1 MQFWAVFT
9 PIQRANSAATA
20 FPVKIRVFNFELLNF
35 TPMMKLFLNAVWLS
49 VCIVM
54 LGYSVLAQATTV
66 RMTTP
71 LGAIDIE
78 LYDSAAPKT
87 VANFLNYVNSGAY
100 LNTFIH
106 RVEPNFVIQGGGYR
120 WNATTNVAEPIPTNA
135 AVVNEF
141 SASRSNLRGTIAM
154 ARFGGQPDSATSQWF
169 INLVNNQFLDGV
181 DGGFTVFGKVT
192 DTSMAVADAI
202 GLQRLVNAGDAFN
215 TLPYLPP
222 LGTNI
227 ARANLITTS
236 PISVVT
242 GSGTT
247 PVAAVDYTGLWWN
260 AAESGWGMS
269 VTQKRNIIFAAMY
282 TYDATGAPI
291 WYVMSRCELPAATP
305 NACTGPIYKVSG
317 GTTPSVAWSGANKLT
332 EVAGTG
338 TLTFSSAKTGKFSF
352 TINGVTGS
360 KDITPQPI
368 ATGTTPPSFNFTD
381 LWWNAAED
389 GWGMA
394 VTQQFD
400 VSFLTWYAYDAA
412 GKPVWYV
419 TDQCKMLG
427 TRCEGKVYQVTGGVP
442 LTVAWNGSN
451 KKTVEV
457 GTIGLVFTDL
467 NNGDMTY
474 TLNGIRT
481 VKKITRQ
488 LF

>member
-1 MQFWAVFT
+1 
-9 PIQRANSAATA
+9 
-20 FPVKIRVFNFELLNF
+20 
-35 TPMMKLFLNAVWLS
+35 MMKLFLNAVWFS
-49 VCIVM
+49 VCIAV
-54 LGYSVLAQATTV
+54 LGHSAFVQATTV

-71 LGAIDIE
+71 LGAIDVE

-100 LNTFIH
+100 LDTFIH
-106 RVEPNFVIQGGGYR
+106 RSVPGFVIQGGGHR
-120 WNATTNVAEPIPTNA
+120 WNATKNSTDPITVNDA
-135 AVVNEF
+135 IVNEF
-141 SASRSNLRGTIAM
+141 SAFRSNLRGTIAM
-154 ARFGGQPDSATSQWF
+154 ARVGGQPDSATSQWF
-169 INLVNNQFLDGV
+169 INLVNNQFLDGE

-192 DTSMAVADAI
+192 DASMPVVDAI
-202 GLQRLVNAGDAFN
+202 GLLRVTGLFDATGALLFEA
-215 TLPYLPP
+215 LPVIPP
-222 LGTNI
+222 FGANL
-227 ARANLITTS
+227 ARANLAMTS
-236 PISVVT
+236 PISVLN
-242 GSGTT
+242 SAT
-247 PVAAVDYTGLWWN
+247 PVVAVNYTGLWWN

-282 TYDATGAPI
+282 TYDVTGAPI

-317 GTTPSVAWSGANKLT
+317 GTTPSVAWSGANKQT
-332 EVAGTG
+332 EVVGSG
-338 TLTFSSAKTGKFSF
+338 TLTFSSATIGKFSF
-352 TINGVTGS
+352 TLNGVTGS

-368 ATGTTPPSFNFTD
+368 ATGTTSPSFNFTD
-381 LWWNAAED
+381 LWWNPAED